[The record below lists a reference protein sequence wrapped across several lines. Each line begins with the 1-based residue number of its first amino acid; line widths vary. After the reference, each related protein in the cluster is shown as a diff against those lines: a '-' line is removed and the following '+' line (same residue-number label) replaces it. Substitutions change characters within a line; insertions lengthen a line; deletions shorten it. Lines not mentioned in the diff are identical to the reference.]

1 MARRTTTAKD
11 AGKFGNLIKRSGD
24 AIMGDRGDRV
34 IKSARV
40 SQRAIVD
47 RLDKEVMQLEDKR
60 EIMLD
65 QSPDNRYSLT
75 PGQSFDSDKWAQ
87 DYHTLSV
94 ELVNKKVELEVARN
108 NYKELFGE
116 EAE

>member
-1 MARRTTTAKD
+1 MAKKTSVN
-11 AGKFGNLIKRSGD
+11 AGKFDQLIKRSGD
-24 AIMGDRGDRV
+24 AIMGDRGARV
-34 IKSARV
+34 IKSAKV

-47 RLDKEVMQLEDKR
+47 KLDKEVMQLEDKR
-60 EIMLD
+60 ELMLD

-75 PGQSFDSDKWAQ
+75 PGQSFDSDKWAN
-87 DYHTLSV
+87 DYHNLSV

-116 EAE
+116 EVE